1 MNQVIENVSD
11 TAFLV
16 AGFRGMELD
25 RPDPLFRDPL
35 AWKLAG
41 EHGRKIIATVP
52 RRFLGAW
59 SVVVRTV
66 IIDSFIQDSIAGGVD
81 TILNLGAGLD
91 TRPYRMDLPKD
102 LRWIEVDY
110 PHVIDLKNERLADE
124 QASCALE
131 RVKLD
136 LTDRAARQK
145 FFTEVNAQA
154 GGLLVLTEGVTPYLT
169 GNDVGALA
177 DDLRRL
183 DKLRGWIIDYFSPKA
198 LNYGRKLRTRFM
210 QAAPFLFEPTDWFA
224 FFEEHG
230 WRAEETRYL
239 GDEAE
244 QLHRPPPLPLLMR
257 VWLKLVGLFMSRER
271 RREMTRQVA
280 YVLLVPKL
288 PGKVRTSG

>member
-16 AGFRGMELD
+16 AGFRGMETD
-25 RPDPLFRDPL
+25 GPDPLFRDPL

-41 EHGRKIIATVP
+41 EHGRKILDTVP

-59 SVVVRTV
+59 SVVIRTV
-66 IIDSFIQDSIAGGVD
+66 IIDSFIQDAIAGGVD
-81 TILNLGAGLD
+81 TVLNLGAGLD

-110 PHVIDLKNERLADE
+110 PHVIDLKEERLADE
-124 QASCALE
+124 QSSCALE

-145 FFTEVNAQA
+145 FFAEVNARA
-154 GGLLVLTEGVTPYLT
+154 RGVLVITEGVTPYLT
-169 GNDVGALA
+169 EDDVGALA
-177 DDLRRL
+177 DDLRGL
-183 DKLRGWIIDYFSPKA
+183 DKVRGWVIDYFTPKA
-198 LNYGRKLRTRFM
+198 LNYGRKIRARFM
-210 QAAPFLFEPTDWFA
+210 RAAPFLFQPKDWFA
-224 FFEEHG
+224 FFEAHG

-244 QLHRPPPLPLLMR
+244 QLHRPMPLPPLMK
-257 VWLKLVGLFMSRER
+257 VWLKLVSMFVSRER
-271 RREMTRQVA
+271 RREMMRHVA
-280 YVLLVPKL
+280 YVLLVPK
-288 PGKVRTSG
+288 